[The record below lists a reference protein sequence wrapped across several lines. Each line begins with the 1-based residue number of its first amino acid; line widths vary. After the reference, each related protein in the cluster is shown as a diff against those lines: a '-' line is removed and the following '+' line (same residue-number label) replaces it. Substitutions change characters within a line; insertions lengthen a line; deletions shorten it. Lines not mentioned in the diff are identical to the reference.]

1 MTTNFKHYGQRI
13 MCDVDVSNT
22 IIRKD
27 SFIGLKVAIHELSK
41 NFNSLDLSE
50 DEDCISTQNT
60 VVSIFSTIRHDI
72 ISFKFSSDM

>member
-1 MTTNFKHYGQRI
+1 

-41 NFNSLDLSE
+41 NFNSLDLSD

-60 VVSIFSTIRHDI
+60 VVSIPILYYSL
-72 ISFKFSSDM
+72 

>member
-1 MTTNFKHYGQRI
+1 

-22 IIRKD
+22 IVRKD

-50 DEDCISTQNT
+50 DEDCVSSQNT
-60 VVSIFSTIRHDI
+60 VVSILN
-72 ISFKFSSDM
+72 